1 MVDYQG
7 FISTVAEHAHAPAE
21 EAERA
26 ACATLQTLAERL
38 TAGETE
44 DVAERLPAELRACL
58 EGAGAFEPFHVDEF
72 LRRVEERAGLDRSHA
87 ERDARAVFVALWR
100 AVGPDE
106 FDDLRAELPNDFE
119 PLLGDALR
127 EPAPPPAAGTEA
139 TVSFDEFIGRVAER
153 AGLDSARA
161 RRAAEA
167 VLEVLAY
174 RITAGEVEDLERR
187 LPAELQPAL
196 ERGKDERRPARP
208 LSLDTFLAM
217 VADREGV
224 DRGQAAEHARAVLDV
239 LREAVGEGEFHDV
252 TEQLSGEYQVL
263 LRRG

>member
-1 MVDYQG
+1 MIDYEG
-7 FISTVAEHAHAPAE
+7 FVSTVSERAHASPE

-44 DVAERLPAELRACL
+44 DVAERLPAGLRACID
-58 EGAGAFEPFHVDEF
+58 GADGHEAFHVDEF
-72 LRRVEERAGLDRSHA
+72 VRRIAERAGLDRSHA

-106 FDDLRAELPNDFE
+106 FDDLRSELPRDFE
-119 PLLGDALR
+119 PLLEDALR
-127 EPAPPPAAGTEA
+127 EPAPPPAGTAA
-139 TVSFDEFIGRVAER
+139 TVSVDEFIGRVAER
-153 AGLDSARA
+153 AGLDPERA
-161 RRAAEA
+161 RRAAEV

-174 RITAGEVEDLERR
+174 RITAGQVEDLERR

-196 ERGKDERRPARP
+196 ERGKAQRRPARP
-208 LSLDTFLAM
+208 LSLDTFLALI
-217 VADREGV
+217 ADREGV

-239 LREAVGEGEFHDV
+239 LREVTGEEEFHD
-252 TEQLSGEYQVL
+252 TTAQLPGEYRVL